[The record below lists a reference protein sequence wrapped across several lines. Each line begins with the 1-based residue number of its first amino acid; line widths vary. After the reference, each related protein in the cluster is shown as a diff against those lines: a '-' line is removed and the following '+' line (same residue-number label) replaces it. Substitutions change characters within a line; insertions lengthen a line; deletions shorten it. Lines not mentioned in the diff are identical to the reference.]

1 MKEKLITDINNLA
14 VDFWTMNLHNG
25 TFESHLTKL
34 IDDYE
39 KAINYT
45 RCCETFEGK
54 EVPTFDEWKKQN
66 KITKSKCGKK
76 LADNEGYVFE
86 EWELIDKYNYEVMNL

>member
-66 KITKSKCGKK
+66 YIHYEKGKFTRK
-76 LADNEGYVFE
+76 AEGLRDLE
-86 EWELIDKYNYEVMNL
+86 QLKQIYNKEILNL